1 MDMLIERHKK
11 SFFTAD
17 KVVSEGLK
25 KLGFGDKSTLFL
37 ASVKL
42 KIDSHPS
49 LNPKSQQCHPR
60 LKEIP
65 RFNQRWTLQ

>member
-17 KVVSEGLK
+17 KVVSEGVK

-37 ASVKL
+37 SAFAL
-42 KIDSHPS
+42 K
-49 LNPKSQQCHPR
+49 N
-60 LKEIP
+60 
-65 RFNQRWTLQ
+65 